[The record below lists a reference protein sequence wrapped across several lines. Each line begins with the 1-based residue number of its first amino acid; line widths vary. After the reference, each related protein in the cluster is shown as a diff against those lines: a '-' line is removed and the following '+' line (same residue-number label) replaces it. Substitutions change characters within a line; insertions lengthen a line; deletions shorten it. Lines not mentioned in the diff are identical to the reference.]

1 MNWEESNVDVEYEP
15 LPEITEDNINEVKVC
30 NPITE

>member
-30 NPITE
+30 SPITE